1 MAFNVGAAIGGVA
14 KSLSK
19 GFEDERNEALEL
31 ATQKIKI
38 FTELGLPK
46 ARARKEQLRSKN
58 ELFDKLSKDFST
70 PQIAVIM
77 REGRGEEVLTFVQ
90 NQRDLFGEAGVKPA
104 DIVAISPDYKDTG
117 LTKDRVLEN
126 VMGKINKGMSPTGA
140 INDTFDKSLT
150 NFFGGDLG
158 SVGKRQMQSMAEA
171 TGVSMAEL
179 QALASDDITKDPKL
193 VEGTIRMFDPVKAKA
208 AQEALEPSKQG
219 FTASQFT
226 NYVAA
231 SAGTNAQIGL
241 NELGDG
247 TILYKPQSDQRNIV
261 VEDLVS
267 ATLAAYEK
275 SRVDTGKYTFGELR
289 NVQQI
294 INEQLISLGYMQT
307 GQQPPPGSGQQQS
320 AVGAATT
327 SFSGMTA
334 NNIISQAVKE
344 AKGLKLPNGQPDTTA
359 QSLIL
364 MRARNAIIADLK
376 KNARPGQSAQDIAN
390 EADKIVADIKS
401 QL

>member
-1 MAFNVGAAIGGVA
+1 MGFNVNAAIGGVA

-19 GFEDERNEALEL
+19 GFEDERNEALEF
-31 ATQKIKI
+31 ATQKIKVY
-38 FTELGLPK
+38 TELGLPK
-46 ARARKEQLRSKN
+46 ARARKEQLRAKN

-77 REGRGEEVLTFVQ
+77 REGRGEEVLAFVQ

-104 DIVAISPDYKDTG
+104 DIVALSPDYKDTG

-179 QALASDDITKDPKL
+179 QALASDNITKDPKL

-208 AQEALEPSKQG
+208 AQEALEPDRQG
-219 FTASQFT
+219 FTASQFLSR
-226 NYVAA
+226 NLA

-241 NELGDG
+241 NELRDG
-247 TILYKPQSDQRNIV
+247 TILYKPQSDQRNIA

-267 ATLAAYEK
+267 ATVAAYDAA
-275 SRVDTGKYTFGELR
+275 RVDTGKYTLGELR
-289 NVQQI
+289 NVQNI
-294 INEQLISLGYMQT
+294 INEQLIDLGYMQT
-307 GQQPPPGSGQQQS
+307 GQQPS
-320 AVGAATT
+320 
-327 SFSGMTA
+327 
-334 NNIISQAVKE
+334 
-344 AKGLKLPNGQPDTTA
+344 
-359 QSLIL
+359 
-364 MRARNAIIADLK
+364 
-376 KNARPGQSAQDIAN
+376 
-390 EADKIVADIKS
+390 
-401 QL
+401 